1 MCILCQGAA
10 NKQPSKNLPPKHGL
24 QSLGKVPTAR
34 RAPVNLPSEKSEK
47 GGNDPSVVLVPSGG
61 GWANK
66 DGDKEP
72 VERSAGGA
80 GPPPGPPGGGAA
92 AAGEQGQ
99 TKAQPSAD
107 VAGSGVSPPSGSAAS
122 GAKLWSSVTGSG
134 PGSGQEVRQKNFLHQ
149 KSPLFGQEFP
159 SLPGDAPAG
168 SQTAR
173 DSMIDS
179 PDLASP
185 HSQDPAYG
193 PGPNLRPQTFGGW
206 SQGGAGRPGGLQTE
220 AEGGEHHLP
229 PQPHKPQPPPPASKS
244 PGTTQYKSIMPPFMD
259 AMELPAGQPQQFNK
273 RSGGRGGGVGPR
285 HHRDSRSRHQQ
296 PPSSDFTAH
305 SIIDTEKLKRM
316 DDLDNGND
324 WTYED
329 DDFDYNKKL
338 ESDEEEA
345 SEPVQSSN
353 PSDPDWADQVQ
364 SSHQT
369 KSPHQHYNYYD
380 EFKSKPAVGF
390 DDEERR
396 RNKKSEEVMKNIERA
411 RQRREE
417 EENRYRRQ
425 GGPGQEGEAGHYN
438 RDNSYRYRDGRQR
451 PGYEGERFE
460 RQDRYYENYREAE
473 GGGGGYKRK
482 EELHHHLRRDERYQR
497 HDSEVSATESL
508 EQERRLQQNM
518 IGSASPEWSGERN
531 TRRIQD
537 WVQDVEEGDERDQ
550 REEGRDHDRPSR
562 PNSRDSR
569 VSKDSRGSKGK
580 SESQRV
586 QLISDRPPSG
596 SRASRDREIVFGGK
610 KEEKVGKFY
619 SGDNDKKAKPPKQSP
634 IQDIR
639 GYFRDD
645 VVDQDKKQFRH
656 APGPITKEKL
666 ESFEMKESMTQLKKR
681 DTKVEEKKEEKPIEK
696 IEPTNVLSS
705 LLDSDLLENI
715 SEDDDILDN
724 DEEEKEVT
732 VTGTRGRGRGRG
744 RGDKFVGHG
753 RGKGDRQ
760 ERGGRASRGG
770 RADNKRGGGGGSQ
783 NKWAEGEEVQENDE
797 EKKSRKPESL
807 MSGQQQ
813 GGSGFMPRGQP
824 SRRGRGEGRVKQ
836 GSVLGRGKVTGDFGG
851 NEEIGD
857 WSEQGDKLVGGGRG
871 KQQQRLPRGK
881 KEGGRP
887 GSGGGE
893 EVEEWET
900 ASETSLEERE
910 KRRGKVE
917 SRGRGGRGGGRGGV
931 GSGPGWEKGRKGPPG
946 GSGNG
951 GSGSLPGAG
960 GPASLGPA
968 DSQDGPDQTTK
979 RAPGIENFDLNDY
992 AGVHVVDDTHWTDS
1006 VDADTEQSGE
1016 AEGFLQVVNKKA
1028 RGGLSSLPVGQRDGM
1043 RERRGQ
1049 DPRMM
1054 NDKKISKNAYD
1065 RRQNKL
1071 PPRLAKQREVAKAQ
1085 ARSGPGQQS
1094 PSPGTENGW
1103 PEGDKMG
1110 VFNIDTGTGAWEKP
1124 SDANIGHPGPAPE
1137 NGSIQQTII
1146 FENTAYK
1153 GGKSEKMDKAGPI
1166 QLPLSFSKQDPDN
1179 GDLKLDF
1186 TFGGEEN
1193 CLKPGSGQTPL
1204 STIPK
1209 SLSSVGLPA
1218 SPSTDDLQT
1227 KLANTKKLWDA
1238 PGMPV
1243 VPENSNAGSWN
1254 ESDLYGENNPDPS
1267 ADKTADREAVPGSS
1281 PHSGVSN
1288 IAKVKPQQQLNMEG
1302 ERAGGSGGLQYN
1314 RMAVPSPP
1322 GNHSLPPLQT
1332 PLQPWAFLSDA
1343 SRTSPMYNP
1352 YSPLNQSI
1360 LMPGVTGHNLN
1371 TDIFNSNNGGYRG
1384 VQGVPNFPGSGV
1396 GHTTTNNVLMS
1407 QASLINSQVKLG
1419 TGIGPIGTKAGAGG
1433 PGPSSPYLANLPN
1446 TNSNI
1451 FIQYDNSGNPLNYMP
1466 GSAPPGRG
1474 NPPSQTAFYQ
1484 SLAAANRQQHQQAAA
1499 FSALQAANALSHQV
1513 RASAVAGMPFQ
1524 KMDQAKSPVSHHD
1537 SSGYTAV
1544 PPYNGRATNPPAGP
1558 PSPKTKLKIAQQ
1570 QEQAKMNA
1578 GMNSLNINNLNALA
1592 QMQRTMNLGHFNNV
1606 SGLLQQPTV
1615 AGQYNPSPI
1624 ARPQVS
1630 ERSGEESSVKIFLG
1644 ESLPDRSDGRDRT
1657 ELGSALQTNESIF
1670 QSGRSVPLN
1679 PLPTSLS
1686 RSSCFR
1692 RRRSQVRG
1700 ERGEPGS

>member
-1 MCILCQGAA
+1 M
-10 NKQPSKNLPPKHGL
+10 
-24 QSLGKVPTAR
+24 PTAR

-66 DGDKEP
+66 EGDKEG

-80 GPPPGPPGGGAA
+80 PPSGGAGGGGGSVVGGG
-92 AAGEQGQ
+92 GEVGQ
-99 TKAQPSAD
+99 SKAQASSD
-107 VAGSGVSPPSGSAAS
+107 VAPAGVSPPSVSA
-122 GAKLWSSVTGSG
+122 GGGVKLWSSVTGSG
-134 PGSGQEVRQKNFLHQ
+134 PTPPHQTRQKNFLHQ

-159 SLPGDAPAG
+159 SLPGDAPVG

-173 DSMIDS
+173 DSMTDS
-179 PDLASP
+179 PDLTSP

-206 SQGGAGRPGGLQTE
+206 SQGGAARPGGLQTE
-220 AEGGEHHLP
+220 ADSGEPLLP
-229 PQPHKPQPPPPASKS
+229 QQGHKPQPPAGSSKS

-259 AMELPAGQPQQFNK
+259 AMELPAGQPQQFIK
-273 RSGGRGGGVGPR
+273 RSGGRGGGPR
-285 HHRDSRSRHQQ
+285 HNRDNRARHHHHQ
-296 PPSSDFTAH
+296 PPPSDFTAH

-338 ESDEEEA
+338 ESDEEDA
-345 SEPVQSSN
+345 IEPAQSSN
-353 PSDPDWADQVQ
+353 LSDPNWADQVQ
-364 SSHQT
+364 SSHQG

-425 GGPGQEGEAGHYN
+425 AGPGQEGEAAHYN

-451 PGYEGERFE
+451 QQGYDHERFD
-460 RQDRYYENYREAE
+460 RQDRYYDNYREAD
-473 GGGGGYKRK
+473 GAGGYKRK
-482 EELHHHLRRDERYQR
+482 EDLHYHHRRDERYQR

-508 EQERRLQQNM
+508 EQDRRLQQNM
-518 IGSASPEWSGERN
+518 MGSASPEWSGDRN

-550 REEGRDHDRPSR
+550 REDGRGDHDRPSR

-580 SESQRV
+580 SMN
-586 QLISDRPPSG
+586 RPHVMLPSRLNFSSG
-596 SRASRDREIVFGGK
+596 SRASRDREIGFGAK
-610 KEEKVGKFY
+610 KEDKVGKFY
-619 SGDNDKKAKPPKQSP
+619 SGDNDKKAKSSKQSP
-634 IQDIR
+634 MQDIR

-645 VVDQDKKQFRH
+645 VGEQEKKQFRH

-681 DTKVEEKKEEKPIEK
+681 DTKVEEKKEEKQIEK
-696 IEPTNVLSS
+696 VEPTNVLSS

-732 VTGTRGRGRGRG
+732 IVGTRGRGRGRG

-753 RGKGDRQ
+753 RGKGERQ

-770 RADNKRGGGGGSQ
+770 RADNKRGGGNQ
-783 NKWAEGEEVQENDE
+783 NKWNEGEEAQENDE

-807 MSGQQQ
+807 MAGQQQ
-813 GGSGFMPRGQP
+813 QGSSGFMPRGQP

-836 GSVLGRGKVTGDFGG
+836 GSGLGRGKVTADFGG

-857 WSEQGDKLVGGGRG
+857 WAEQADKLAGGGRG
-871 KQQQRLPRGK
+871 KPPLRMTRGK

-917 SRGRGGRGGGRGGV
+917 MRGRGGAGRGRGQ
-931 GSGPGWEKGRKGPPG
+931 WENKGRKGPPG
-946 GSGNG
+946 GPGNA

-968 DSQDGPDQTTK
+968 DMQDGSEVTQATK
-979 RAPGIENFDLNDY
+979 RAPGIDNFDLSDY
-992 AGVHVVDDTHWTDS
+992 SGVHGVDDSHWADS
-1006 VDADTEQSGE
+1006 VDADTEQSGD
-1016 AEGFLQVVNKKA
+1016 AEGFLQVGKKA
-1028 RGGLSSLPVGQRDGM
+1028 RGGLSSLPVGQRDNIM
-1043 RERRGQ
+1043 RDRRGQ
-1049 DPRMM
+1049 DSRMI

-1124 SDANIGHPGPAPE
+1124 TEGNIGHPGPTPE

-1166 QLPLSFSKQDPDN
+1166 QLPLSFSKQDSDN

-1193 CLKPGSGQTPL
+1193 CLKPGAGQPPL

-1243 VPENSNAGSWN
+1243 VPENSSAAGWN

-1267 ADKTADREAVPGSS
+1267 ADKSSDREAVSGSS

-1302 ERAGGSGGLQYN
+1302 ERGGGSTALQYN

-1322 GNHSLPPLQT
+1322 GSHSLQPLQT
-1332 PLQPWAFLSDA
+1332 PIQPWAFLSDA
-1343 SRTSPMYNP
+1343 SRNSMYNP
-1352 YSPLNQSI
+1352 YSINQSM

-1384 VQGVPNFPGSGV
+1384 VQGVPTFPGSGV

-1407 QASLINSQVKLG
+1407 QASLINSQGKLG

-1433 PGPSSPYLANLPN
+1433 PGPSSPYLTNLPN

-1484 SLAAANRQQHQQAAA
+1484 SLAAANRQQQQQQAAA
-1499 FSALQAANALSHQV
+1499 FNALQAANALSHQV

-1524 KMDQAKSPVSHHD
+1524 KMEQAKSPVSHHD
-1537 SSGYTAV
+1537 TSGYTPV
-1544 PPYNGRATNPPAGP
+1544 PPYNGRATNPSAGP

-1615 AGQYNPSPI
+1615 PGQYNPSPI
-1624 ARPQVS
+1624 ARPQV
-1630 ERSGEESSVKIFLG
+1630 GG
-1644 ESLPDRSDGRDRT
+1644 
-1657 ELGSALQTNESIF
+1657 GSALPGDCNECSLLG
-1670 QSGRSVPLN
+1670 QSLADWSDDGGRCQLG
-1679 PLPTSLS
+1679 TT
-1686 RSSCFR
+1686 F
-1692 RRRSQVRG
+1692 
-1700 ERGEPGS
+1700 